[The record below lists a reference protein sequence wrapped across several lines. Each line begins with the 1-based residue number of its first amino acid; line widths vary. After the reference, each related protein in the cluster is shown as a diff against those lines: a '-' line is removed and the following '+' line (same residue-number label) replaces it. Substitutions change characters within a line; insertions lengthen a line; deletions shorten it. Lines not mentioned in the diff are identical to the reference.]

1 MENASKALLMAGSI
15 LMSLLV
21 IGVLTIAYNQMSI
34 AEQER
39 VNAEEANKVV
49 DYGKQFEQYNK
60 TIYGSEI
67 LSLGNL
73 KLDYNRLQAELKTYE
88 PINIFARFN
97 SNVAEGSNIYIA
109 SGNRTI
115 EEIRTGIR
123 RLEND
128 IAYYEKK
135 ENGKVAPKD
144 RIKRSIRSY
153 AQYNNRQLADLFE
166 IPFSSDDSASAV
178 MDKLTADSTTRTL
191 IEQIDK
197 YKSLKTLLTEFK
209 RKQFAVKRM
218 QYGGTG
224 RMVRMEYEEI

>member
-128 IAYYEKK
+128 IAY
-135 ENGKVAPKD
+135 
-144 RIKRSIRSY
+144 
-153 AQYNNRQLADLFE
+153 
-166 IPFSSDDSASAV
+166 
-178 MDKLTADSTTRTL
+178 
-191 IEQIDK
+191 
-197 YKSLKTLLTEFK
+197 
-209 RKQFAVKRM
+209 
-218 QYGGTG
+218 
-224 RMVRMEYEEI
+224 

>member
-39 VNAEEANKVV
+39 VNAEEANKVI

-60 TIYGSEI
+60 TIYGSEL

-73 KLDYNRLQAELKTYE
+73 KLDYNRLQAELQNYE
-88 PINIFARFN
+88 PINITAKFN
-97 SNVAEGSNIYIA
+97 SNIAEESITYIA
-109 SGNRTI
+109 AGNRSI

-123 RLEND
+123 SLEND

-135 ENGKVAPKD
+135 ENGKVATKD
-144 RIKRSIRSY
+144 RIKRSIKSY

-166 IPFSSDDSASAV
+166 IPFSSDDSSSAV
-178 MDKLTADSTTRTL
+178 MDKLMADSTTRDL
-191 IEQIDK
+191 IEKIDK

-218 QYGGTG
+218 QYGDTG

>member
-1 MENASKALLMAGSI
+1 MENASKALIMAGSI

-21 IGVLTIAYNQMSI
+21 IGVLTVAYNQMSI

-39 VNAEEANKVV
+39 INTEEAGKVV

-60 TIYGSEI
+60 TIYGSEL

-73 KLDYNRLQAELKTYE
+73 KLDYNRLQAELNTYE
-88 PINIFARFN
+88 PINISAKFN
-97 SNVAEGSNIYIA
+97 SNIAEGSITYIT
-109 SGNRTI
+109 SGNRSI

-128 IAYYEKK
+128 IEYYEKK

-144 RIKRSIRSY
+144 RIKRSIKSY

-166 IPFSSDDSASAV
+166 IPFSSDDSSSTV
-178 MDKLTADSTTRTL
+178 MDKLTADRTTSAL
-191 IEQIDK
+191 IEQIEK
-197 YKSLKTLLTEFK
+197 YKNLKTLLTEFK
-209 RKQFAVKRM
+209 RKQFAVNRM
-218 QYGGTG
+218 QYGDTG
-224 RMVRMEYEEI
+224 RVVRMEYTEI